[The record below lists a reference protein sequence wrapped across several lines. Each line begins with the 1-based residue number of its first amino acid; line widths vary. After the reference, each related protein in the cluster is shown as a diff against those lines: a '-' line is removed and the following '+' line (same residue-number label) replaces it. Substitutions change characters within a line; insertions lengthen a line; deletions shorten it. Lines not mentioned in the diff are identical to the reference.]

1 MANRFGIGLEAC
13 DNLQIECVRRACDK
27 FGKAPRLRHFEAR
40 KIRRLLYRLDDVG
53 RPLVE
58 LFVFVRAVGTHESAV
73 GYERENPRRAD
84 FDRLADDVVED
95 LSLGHTLGEK
105 NARLR
110 LAYFDFAQN
119 VKLGAFSVGNRNFAV
134 LHTARQ
140 IENVHFV
147 ARLCP
152 QRTAKVAAFVAAFEK
167 FDEALKDSEKLAS
180 SALVTKADDARD
192 YAWRGVSN
200 YLKAMTMH
208 PDADVAAAAVEGE
221 ELVDKY
227 GDPTNL
233 SYTAESGT
241 LHNFLQDLEAIP
253 SEKRTLLGIDPWT
266 ARLRKEND
274 AFLLAIQQKAE
285 EKDAREVGVVKEA
298 RQEADEAY
306 RAMVDTI
313 NVVAN
318 LEEGTTYDAFIGA
331 VNQHIETQKTTL
343 KSRATRN
350 KNKKDEKPEEE
361 EPDDRPVVQ

>member
-1 MANRFGIGLEAC
+1 MKKIKRFAISHLWVEEDFGF
-13 DNLQIECVRRACDK
+13 LQ
-27 FGKAPRLRHFEAR
+27 
-40 KIRRLLYRLDDVG
+40 
-53 RPLVE
+53 LVYKE
-58 LFVFVRAVGTHESAV
+58 LPKM
-73 GYERENPRRAD
+73 GYETGDE
-84 FDRLADDVVED
+84 ED
-95 LSLGHTLGEK
+95 EPDLP
-105 NARLR
+105 
-110 LAYFDFAQN
+110 
-119 VKLGAFSVGNRNFAV
+119 SV
-134 LHTARQ
+134 Q
-140 IENVHFV
+140 SV
-147 ARLCP
+147 AAG
-152 QRTAKVAAFVAAFEK
+152 TFKAGVDAKVAAFVAAFEK

>member
-1 MANRFGIGLEAC
+1 MKKIKRFAISHLWVEE
-13 DNLQIECVRRACDK
+13 D
-27 FGKAPRLRHFEAR
+27 FGFQQ
-40 KIRRLLYRLDDVG
+40 
-53 RPLVE
+53 LVYKE
-58 LFVFVRAVGTHESAV
+58 LPKM
-73 GYERENPRRAD
+73 GYETEDEEENPGQPE
-84 FDRLADDVVED
+84 V
-95 LSLGHTLGEK
+95 
-105 NARLR
+105 
-110 LAYFDFAQN
+110 Q
-119 VKLGAFSVGNRNFAV
+119 SVAAGTFKAGV
-134 LHTARQ
+134 D
-140 IENVHFV
+140 
-147 ARLCP
+147 
-152 QRTAKVAAFVAAFEK
+152 AKVAAFVAAFEK

-200 YLKAMTMH
+200 YLRAMTMH

-221 ELVDKY
+221 EVVDKY

>member
-1 MANRFGIGLEAC
+1 MSKIKEFGLSRLWVEE
-13 DNLQIECVRRACDK
+13 D
-27 FGKAPRLRHFEAR
+27 FGFQQ
-40 KIRRLLYRLDDVG
+40 
-53 RPLVE
+53 LVYKE
-58 LFVFVRAVGTHESAV
+58 LPKM
-73 GYERENPRRAD
+73 GYETG
-84 FDRLADDVVED
+84 DDED
-95 LSLGHTLGEK
+95 EPDLP
-105 NARLR
+105 
-110 LAYFDFAQN
+110 
-119 VKLGAFSVGNRNFAV
+119 SV
-134 LHTARQ
+134 Q
-140 IENVHFV
+140 SV
-147 ARLCP
+147 AAG
-152 QRTAKVAAFVAAFEK
+152 TFKAGVDAKVAAFVAAFEK

>member
-1 MANRFGIGLEAC
+1 MSKIKEFGLSRLWVEEDFGF
-13 DNLQIECVRRACDK
+13 LQ
-27 FGKAPRLRHFEAR
+27 
-40 KIRRLLYRLDDVG
+40 
-53 RPLVE
+53 LVYKE
-58 LFVFVRAVGTHESAV
+58 LPKM
-73 GYERENPRRAD
+73 GYETG
-84 FDRLADDVVED
+84 DDED
-95 LSLGHTLGEK
+95 EPDLP
-105 NARLR
+105 
-110 LAYFDFAQN
+110 
-119 VKLGAFSVGNRNFAV
+119 SV
-134 LHTARQ
+134 Q
-140 IENVHFV
+140 SV
-147 ARLCP
+147 AAG
-152 QRTAKVAAFVAAFEK
+152 TFKAGVDAKVAAFVAAFEK

-200 YLKAMTMH
+200 YLRAMTMH

-221 ELVDKY
+221 EVVDKY

-285 EKDAREVGVVKEA
+285 EKDAREVGIVKEA

>member
-1 MANRFGIGLEAC
+1 MKKIKRFAISHLRVEE
-13 DNLQIECVRRACDK
+13 D
-27 FGKAPRLRHFEAR
+27 FGFQQ
-40 KIRRLLYRLDDVG
+40 
-53 RPLVE
+53 LVYKE
-58 LFVFVRAVGTHESAV
+58 LPKM
-73 GYERENPRRAD
+73 GYETG
-84 FDRLADDVVED
+84 DDED
-95 LSLGHTLGEK
+95 EPDLP
-105 NARLR
+105 
-110 LAYFDFAQN
+110 
-119 VKLGAFSVGNRNFAV
+119 SV
-134 LHTARQ
+134 Q
-140 IENVHFV
+140 SV
-147 ARLCP
+147 AAG
-152 QRTAKVAAFVAAFEK
+152 TFKAGVDAKVAAFVAAFEK

>member
-1 MANRFGIGLEAC
+1 MSKIKEFGLSRLWVEEDFGF
-13 DNLQIECVRRACDK
+13 LQ
-27 FGKAPRLRHFEAR
+27 
-40 KIRRLLYRLDDVG
+40 
-53 RPLVE
+53 LVYKE
-58 LFVFVRAVGTHESAV
+58 LPKM
-73 GYERENPRRAD
+73 GYETEDEEENPGQPE
-84 FDRLADDVVED
+84 V
-95 LSLGHTLGEK
+95 
-105 NARLR
+105 
-110 LAYFDFAQN
+110 Q
-119 VKLGAFSVGNRNFAV
+119 SVAAGTFKAGV
-134 LHTARQ
+134 D
-140 IENVHFV
+140 
-147 ARLCP
+147 
-152 QRTAKVAAFVAAFEK
+152 AKVAAFVAAFEK

>member
-1 MANRFGIGLEAC
+1 MSKIKEFGLS
-13 DNLQIECVRRACDK
+13 
-27 FGKAPRLRHFEAR
+27 RLRVEEDF
-40 KIRRLLYRLDDVG
+40 G
-53 RPLVE
+53 FQQLVYKE
-58 LFVFVRAVGTHESAV
+58 LPKM
-73 GYERENPRRAD
+73 GYETGDE
-84 FDRLADDVVED
+84 ED
-95 LSLGHTLGEK
+95 EPDLP
-105 NARLR
+105 
-110 LAYFDFAQN
+110 
-119 VKLGAFSVGNRNFAV
+119 SV
-134 LHTARQ
+134 Q
-140 IENVHFV
+140 SV
-147 ARLCP
+147 AAG
-152 QRTAKVAAFVAAFEK
+152 TFKAGVDAKVAAFVAAFEK

>member
-1 MANRFGIGLEAC
+1 MKKIKRFAISHLWVEE
-13 DNLQIECVRRACDK
+13 D
-27 FGKAPRLRHFEAR
+27 FGFQQ
-40 KIRRLLYRLDDVG
+40 
-53 RPLVE
+53 LVYKE
-58 LFVFVRAVGTHESAV
+58 LPKM
-73 GYERENPRRAD
+73 GYETG
-84 FDRLADDVVED
+84 DDED
-95 LSLGHTLGEK
+95 EPDLP
-105 NARLR
+105 
-110 LAYFDFAQN
+110 
-119 VKLGAFSVGNRNFAV
+119 SV
-134 LHTARQ
+134 Q
-140 IENVHFV
+140 SV
-147 ARLCP
+147 AAG
-152 QRTAKVAAFVAAFEK
+152 TFKAGVDAKVAAFVAAFEK

>member
-1 MANRFGIGLEAC
+1 MKKIKRFAISHLWVEEDFGF
-13 DNLQIECVRRACDK
+13 LQ
-27 FGKAPRLRHFEAR
+27 
-40 KIRRLLYRLDDVG
+40 
-53 RPLVE
+53 LVYKE
-58 LFVFVRAVGTHESAV
+58 LPKM
-73 GYERENPRRAD
+73 GYETG
-84 FDRLADDVVED
+84 DDED
-95 LSLGHTLGEK
+95 EPDLP
-105 NARLR
+105 
-110 LAYFDFAQN
+110 
-119 VKLGAFSVGNRNFAV
+119 SV
-134 LHTARQ
+134 Q
-140 IENVHFV
+140 SV
-147 ARLCP
+147 AAG
-152 QRTAKVAAFVAAFEK
+152 TFKAGVDAKVAAFVAAFEK

>member
-1 MANRFGIGLEAC
+1 MSKIKEFGLS
-13 DNLQIECVRRACDK
+13 
-27 FGKAPRLRHFEAR
+27 RLRVEEDF
-40 KIRRLLYRLDDVG
+40 G
-53 RPLVE
+53 FQQLVYKE
-58 LFVFVRAVGTHESAV
+58 LPKM
-73 GYERENPRRAD
+73 GYETG
-84 FDRLADDVVED
+84 DDED
-95 LSLGHTLGEK
+95 EPDLP
-105 NARLR
+105 
-110 LAYFDFAQN
+110 
-119 VKLGAFSVGNRNFAV
+119 SV
-134 LHTARQ
+134 Q
-140 IENVHFV
+140 SV
-147 ARLCP
+147 AAG
-152 QRTAKVAAFVAAFEK
+152 TFKAGVDAKVAAFVAAFEK

>member
-1 MANRFGIGLEAC
+1 M
-13 DNLQIECVRRACDK
+13 
-27 FGKAPRLRHFEAR
+27 
-40 KIRRLLYRLDDVG
+40 
-53 RPLVE
+53 
-58 LFVFVRAVGTHESAV
+58 
-73 GYERENPRRAD
+73 GYETE
-84 FDRLADDVVED
+84 DDED
-95 LSLGHTLGEK
+95 EPG
-105 NARLR
+105 
-110 LAYFDFAQN
+110 QP
-119 VKLGAFSVGNRNFAV
+119 SV
-134 LHTARQ
+134 Q
-140 IENVHFV
+140 SV
-147 ARLCP
+147 AAG
-152 QRTAKVAAFVAAFEK
+152 TFKAGVDAKVAAFVAAFEK

>member
-1 MANRFGIGLEAC
+1 MSKIKEFGLSRLWVEE
-13 DNLQIECVRRACDK
+13 D
-27 FGKAPRLRHFEAR
+27 FGFQQ
-40 KIRRLLYRLDDVG
+40 
-53 RPLVE
+53 LVYKE
-58 LFVFVRAVGTHESAV
+58 LPKM
-73 GYERENPRRAD
+73 GYETGDE
-84 FDRLADDVVED
+84 ED
-95 LSLGHTLGEK
+95 EPG
-105 NARLR
+105 
-110 LAYFDFAQN
+110 QP
-119 VKLGAFSVGNRNFAV
+119 SV
-134 LHTARQ
+134 Q
-140 IENVHFV
+140 SV
-147 ARLCP
+147 AAG
-152 QRTAKVAAFVAAFEK
+152 TFKAGVDAKVAAFVAAFEK

-285 EKDAREVGVVKEA
+285 EKDAREVGVVKEV

>member
-1 MANRFGIGLEAC
+1 MSKIKEFGLSRLWVEE
-13 DNLQIECVRRACDK
+13 D
-27 FGKAPRLRHFEAR
+27 FGFQQ
-40 KIRRLLYRLDDVG
+40 
-53 RPLVE
+53 LVYKE
-58 LFVFVRAVGTHESAV
+58 LPKM
-73 GYERENPRRAD
+73 GYETG
-84 FDRLADDVVED
+84 DDED
-95 LSLGHTLGEK
+95 EPDLP
-105 NARLR
+105 
-110 LAYFDFAQN
+110 
-119 VKLGAFSVGNRNFAV
+119 SV
-134 LHTARQ
+134 Q
-140 IENVHFV
+140 SV
-147 ARLCP
+147 AAG
-152 QRTAKVAAFVAAFEK
+152 TFKAGVDAKVAAFVAAFEK

-221 ELVDKY
+221 EVVDKY

>member
-1 MANRFGIGLEAC
+1 MSKIKEFGLSRLWVEEDFGF
-13 DNLQIECVRRACDK
+13 LQ
-27 FGKAPRLRHFEAR
+27 
-40 KIRRLLYRLDDVG
+40 
-53 RPLVE
+53 LVYKE
-58 LFVFVRAVGTHESAV
+58 LPKM
-73 GYERENPRRAD
+73 GYETG
-84 FDRLADDVVED
+84 DDED
-95 LSLGHTLGEK
+95 EPDLP
-105 NARLR
+105 
-110 LAYFDFAQN
+110 
-119 VKLGAFSVGNRNFAV
+119 SV
-134 LHTARQ
+134 Q
-140 IENVHFV
+140 SV
-147 ARLCP
+147 AAG
-152 QRTAKVAAFVAAFEK
+152 TFKAGVDAKVAAFVAAFEK

-241 LHNFLQDLEAIP
+241 LHNFLQYLEAIP

>member
-1 MANRFGIGLEAC
+1 MKKIKRFAISHLWVEE
-13 DNLQIECVRRACDK
+13 D
-27 FGKAPRLRHFEAR
+27 FGFQQ
-40 KIRRLLYRLDDVG
+40 
-53 RPLVE
+53 LVYKE
-58 LFVFVRAVGTHESAV
+58 LPKM
-73 GYERENPRRAD
+73 GYETGDE
-84 FDRLADDVVED
+84 ED
-95 LSLGHTLGEK
+95 EPDLP
-105 NARLR
+105 
-110 LAYFDFAQN
+110 
-119 VKLGAFSVGNRNFAV
+119 SV
-134 LHTARQ
+134 Q
-140 IENVHFV
+140 SV
-147 ARLCP
+147 AAG
-152 QRTAKVAAFVAAFEK
+152 TFKAGVDAKVAAFVAAFEK

>member
-1 MANRFGIGLEAC
+1 MSKIKEFGLSRLWVEEDFGF
-13 DNLQIECVRRACDK
+13 LQ
-27 FGKAPRLRHFEAR
+27 
-40 KIRRLLYRLDDVG
+40 
-53 RPLVE
+53 LVYKE
-58 LFVFVRAVGTHESAV
+58 LPKM
-73 GYERENPRRAD
+73 GYETG
-84 FDRLADDVVED
+84 DDED
-95 LSLGHTLGEK
+95 EPDLP
-105 NARLR
+105 
-110 LAYFDFAQN
+110 
-119 VKLGAFSVGNRNFAV
+119 SV
-134 LHTARQ
+134 Q
-140 IENVHFV
+140 SV
-147 ARLCP
+147 AAG
-152 QRTAKVAAFVAAFEK
+152 TFKAGVDAKVAAFVAAFEK

-221 ELVDKY
+221 EVVDKY

>member
-1 MANRFGIGLEAC
+1 MKKIKRFAISHLWVEE
-13 DNLQIECVRRACDK
+13 D
-27 FGKAPRLRHFEAR
+27 FGFQQ
-40 KIRRLLYRLDDVG
+40 
-53 RPLVE
+53 LVYKE
-58 LFVFVRAVGTHESAV
+58 LPKM
-73 GYERENPRRAD
+73 GYETG
-84 FDRLADDVVED
+84 DDED
-95 LSLGHTLGEK
+95 EPDLP
-105 NARLR
+105 
-110 LAYFDFAQN
+110 
-119 VKLGAFSVGNRNFAV
+119 SV
-134 LHTARQ
+134 Q
-140 IENVHFV
+140 SV
-147 ARLCP
+147 AAG
-152 QRTAKVAAFVAAFEK
+152 TFKAGVDAKVAAFVAAFEK

-200 YLKAMTMH
+200 YLRAMTMH

-221 ELVDKY
+221 EVVDKY

-350 KNKKDEKPEEE
+350 KNKKDDKPEEE

>member
-1 MANRFGIGLEAC
+1 MSKIKEFGLSRLWVEE
-13 DNLQIECVRRACDK
+13 D
-27 FGKAPRLRHFEAR
+27 FGFQQ
-40 KIRRLLYRLDDVG
+40 
-53 RPLVE
+53 LVYKE
-58 LFVFVRAVGTHESAV
+58 LPKM
-73 GYERENPRRAD
+73 GYETGDEEENPGQPE
-84 FDRLADDVVED
+84 V
-95 LSLGHTLGEK
+95 
-105 NARLR
+105 
-110 LAYFDFAQN
+110 Q
-119 VKLGAFSVGNRNFAV
+119 SVAAGTFKAGV
-134 LHTARQ
+134 D
-140 IENVHFV
+140 
-147 ARLCP
+147 
-152 QRTAKVAAFVAAFEK
+152 AKVAAFVAAFEK

-200 YLKAMTMH
+200 YLRAMTMH

>member
-1 MANRFGIGLEAC
+1 MKKIKRFAISHLWVEE
-13 DNLQIECVRRACDK
+13 D
-27 FGKAPRLRHFEAR
+27 FGFQQ
-40 KIRRLLYRLDDVG
+40 
-53 RPLVE
+53 LVYKE
-58 LFVFVRAVGTHESAV
+58 LPKM
-73 GYERENPRRAD
+73 GYET
-84 FDRLADDVVED
+84 ED
-95 LSLGHTLGEK
+95 EEDEPDLP
-105 NARLR
+105 
-110 LAYFDFAQN
+110 
-119 VKLGAFSVGNRNFAV
+119 SV
-134 LHTARQ
+134 Q
-140 IENVHFV
+140 SV
-147 ARLCP
+147 AAG
-152 QRTAKVAAFVAAFEK
+152 TFKAGVDAKVAAFVAAFEK

-200 YLKAMTMH
+200 YLRAMTMH

-306 RAMVDTI
+306 RAMIDTI

>member
-1 MANRFGIGLEAC
+1 MKKIKRFAISHLWVEE
-13 DNLQIECVRRACDK
+13 D
-27 FGKAPRLRHFEAR
+27 FGFQQ
-40 KIRRLLYRLDDVG
+40 
-53 RPLVE
+53 LVYKE
-58 LFVFVRAVGTHESAV
+58 LPKM
-73 GYERENPRRAD
+73 GYETG
-84 FDRLADDVVED
+84 DDED
-95 LSLGHTLGEK
+95 EPDLP
-105 NARLR
+105 
-110 LAYFDFAQN
+110 
-119 VKLGAFSVGNRNFAV
+119 SV
-134 LHTARQ
+134 Q
-140 IENVHFV
+140 SV
-147 ARLCP
+147 AAG
-152 QRTAKVAAFVAAFEK
+152 TFKAGVDAKVTAFVAAFEK

>member
-1 MANRFGIGLEAC
+1 MVKRPAR
-13 DNLQIECVRRACDK
+13 LQFTEDDLSSDAVKKAA
-27 FGKAPRLRHFEAR
+27 GKAD
-40 KIRRLLYRLDDVG
+40 K
-53 RPLVE
+53 
-58 LFVFVRAVGTHESAV
+58 
-73 GYERENPRRAD
+73 
-84 FDRLADDVVED
+84 
-95 LSLGHTLGEK
+95 
-105 NARLR
+105 
-110 LAYFDFAQN
+110 
-119 VKLGAFSVGNRNFAV
+119 
-134 LHTARQ
+134 
-140 IENVHFV
+140 
-147 ARLCP
+147 
-152 QRTAKVAAFVAAFEK
+152 AA
-167 FDEALKDSEKLAS
+167 
-180 SALVTKADDARD
+180 TKAE
-192 YAWRGVSN
+192 
-200 YLKAMTMH
+200 KA
-208 PDADVAAAAVEGE
+208 
-221 ELVDKY
+221 VD
-227 GDPTNL
+227 
-233 SYTAESGT
+233 
-241 LHNFLQDLEAIP
+241 NFLQDLEAIP

>member
-1 MANRFGIGLEAC
+1 MKKIKRFAISHLWVEE
-13 DNLQIECVRRACDK
+13 D
-27 FGKAPRLRHFEAR
+27 FGFQQ
-40 KIRRLLYRLDDVG
+40 
-53 RPLVE
+53 LVYKE
-58 LFVFVRAVGTHESAV
+58 LPKM
-73 GYERENPRRAD
+73 GYETEDEEENPGQPE
-84 FDRLADDVVED
+84 V
-95 LSLGHTLGEK
+95 
-105 NARLR
+105 
-110 LAYFDFAQN
+110 Q
-119 VKLGAFSVGNRNFAV
+119 SVAAGTFKAGV
-134 LHTARQ
+134 D
-140 IENVHFV
+140 
-147 ARLCP
+147 
-152 QRTAKVAAFVAAFEK
+152 AKVAAFVAAFEK

>member
-1 MANRFGIGLEAC
+1 MSKIKEFGLSRLWVEEDFGF
-13 DNLQIECVRRACDK
+13 LQ
-27 FGKAPRLRHFEAR
+27 
-40 KIRRLLYRLDDVG
+40 
-53 RPLVE
+53 LVYKE
-58 LFVFVRAVGTHESAV
+58 LPKM
-73 GYERENPRRAD
+73 GYETG
-84 FDRLADDVVED
+84 DDED
-95 LSLGHTLGEK
+95 EPDLP
-105 NARLR
+105 
-110 LAYFDFAQN
+110 
-119 VKLGAFSVGNRNFAV
+119 SV
-134 LHTARQ
+134 Q
-140 IENVHFV
+140 SV
-147 ARLCP
+147 AAG
-152 QRTAKVAAFVAAFEK
+152 TFKAGVDAKVAAFVAAFEK

-200 YLKAMTMH
+200 YLRAMTMH

>member
-1 MANRFGIGLEAC
+1 MSKIKEFGLSRLWVEE
-13 DNLQIECVRRACDK
+13 D
-27 FGKAPRLRHFEAR
+27 FGFQQ
-40 KIRRLLYRLDDVG
+40 
-53 RPLVE
+53 LVYKE
-58 LFVFVRAVGTHESAV
+58 LPKM
-73 GYERENPRRAD
+73 GYETEDEEENPGQPE
-84 FDRLADDVVED
+84 V
-95 LSLGHTLGEK
+95 
-105 NARLR
+105 
-110 LAYFDFAQN
+110 Q
-119 VKLGAFSVGNRNFAV
+119 SVAAGTFKAGV
-134 LHTARQ
+134 D
-140 IENVHFV
+140 
-147 ARLCP
+147 
-152 QRTAKVAAFVAAFEK
+152 AKVAAFVAAFEK

-200 YLKAMTMH
+200 YLRAMTMH

-221 ELVDKY
+221 EVVDKY

>member
-1 MANRFGIGLEAC
+1 MKKIKRFAISHLWVEE
-13 DNLQIECVRRACDK
+13 D
-27 FGKAPRLRHFEAR
+27 FGFQQ
-40 KIRRLLYRLDDVG
+40 
-53 RPLVE
+53 LVYKE
-58 LFVFVRAVGTHESAV
+58 LPKM
-73 GYERENPRRAD
+73 GYETE
-84 FDRLADDVVED
+84 DDED
-95 LSLGHTLGEK
+95 EPDLP
-105 NARLR
+105 
-110 LAYFDFAQN
+110 
-119 VKLGAFSVGNRNFAV
+119 SV
-134 LHTARQ
+134 Q
-140 IENVHFV
+140 SV
-147 ARLCP
+147 AAG
-152 QRTAKVAAFVAAFEK
+152 TFKAGVDAKVAAFVAAFEK

>member
-1 MANRFGIGLEAC
+1 MKKIKRFAISHLWVEE
-13 DNLQIECVRRACDK
+13 D
-27 FGKAPRLRHFEAR
+27 FGFQQ
-40 KIRRLLYRLDDVG
+40 
-53 RPLVE
+53 LVYKE
-58 LFVFVRAVGTHESAV
+58 LPKM
-73 GYERENPRRAD
+73 GYETG
-84 FDRLADDVVED
+84 DDED
-95 LSLGHTLGEK
+95 EPDLP
-105 NARLR
+105 
-110 LAYFDFAQN
+110 
-119 VKLGAFSVGNRNFAV
+119 SV
-134 LHTARQ
+134 Q
-140 IENVHFV
+140 SV
-147 ARLCP
+147 AAG
-152 QRTAKVAAFVAAFEK
+152 TFKAGVDAKVAAFVAAFEK

-221 ELVDKY
+221 EVVDKY

>member
-1 MANRFGIGLEAC
+1 MSKIKEFGLSRLWVEEDFGF
-13 DNLQIECVRRACDK
+13 LQ
-27 FGKAPRLRHFEAR
+27 
-40 KIRRLLYRLDDVG
+40 
-53 RPLVE
+53 LVYKE
-58 LFVFVRAVGTHESAV
+58 LPKM
-73 GYERENPRRAD
+73 GYETG
-84 FDRLADDVVED
+84 DDED
-95 LSLGHTLGEK
+95 EPDLP
-105 NARLR
+105 
-110 LAYFDFAQN
+110 
-119 VKLGAFSVGNRNFAV
+119 SV
-134 LHTARQ
+134 Q
-140 IENVHFV
+140 SV
-147 ARLCP
+147 AAG
-152 QRTAKVAAFVAAFEK
+152 TFKAGVDAKVAAFVAAFEK

-200 YLKAMTMH
+200 YLRAMTMH

-221 ELVDKY
+221 EVVDKY

>member
-1 MANRFGIGLEAC
+1 MKKIKRFAISHLWVEE
-13 DNLQIECVRRACDK
+13 D
-27 FGKAPRLRHFEAR
+27 FGFQQ
-40 KIRRLLYRLDDVG
+40 
-53 RPLVE
+53 LVYKE
-58 LFVFVRAVGTHESAV
+58 LPKM
-73 GYERENPRRAD
+73 GYETG
-84 FDRLADDVVED
+84 DDED
-95 LSLGHTLGEK
+95 EPDLP
-105 NARLR
+105 
-110 LAYFDFAQN
+110 
-119 VKLGAFSVGNRNFAV
+119 SV
-134 LHTARQ
+134 Q
-140 IENVHFV
+140 SV
-147 ARLCP
+147 AAG
-152 QRTAKVAAFVAAFEK
+152 TFKAGVDAKVAAFVAAFEK

-200 YLKAMTMH
+200 YLRAMTMH

-221 ELVDKY
+221 EVVDKY

>member
-1 MANRFGIGLEAC
+1 MSKIKEFGLSRLWVEE
-13 DNLQIECVRRACDK
+13 D
-27 FGKAPRLRHFEAR
+27 FGFQQ
-40 KIRRLLYRLDDVG
+40 
-53 RPLVE
+53 LVYKE
-58 LFVFVRAVGTHESAV
+58 LPKM
-73 GYERENPRRAD
+73 GYETEDEEENPGQPE
-84 FDRLADDVVED
+84 V
-95 LSLGHTLGEK
+95 
-105 NARLR
+105 
-110 LAYFDFAQN
+110 Q
-119 VKLGAFSVGNRNFAV
+119 SVAAGTFKAGV
-134 LHTARQ
+134 D
-140 IENVHFV
+140 
-147 ARLCP
+147 
-152 QRTAKVAAFVAAFEK
+152 AKVAAFVAAFEK

-200 YLKAMTMH
+200 YLRAMTMH

>member
-1 MANRFGIGLEAC
+1 MKKIKRFAISHLWVEEDFGF
-13 DNLQIECVRRACDK
+13 LQ
-27 FGKAPRLRHFEAR
+27 
-40 KIRRLLYRLDDVG
+40 
-53 RPLVE
+53 LVYKE
-58 LFVFVRAVGTHESAV
+58 LPKM
-73 GYERENPRRAD
+73 GYETG
-84 FDRLADDVVED
+84 DDED
-95 LSLGHTLGEK
+95 EPDLP
-105 NARLR
+105 
-110 LAYFDFAQN
+110 
-119 VKLGAFSVGNRNFAV
+119 SV
-134 LHTARQ
+134 Q
-140 IENVHFV
+140 SV
-147 ARLCP
+147 AAG
-152 QRTAKVAAFVAAFEK
+152 TFKAGVDAKVAAFVAAFEK

-200 YLKAMTMH
+200 YLRAMTMH

-221 ELVDKY
+221 EVVDKY

>member
-1 MANRFGIGLEAC
+1 MKKIKRFAISHLWVEE
-13 DNLQIECVRRACDK
+13 D
-27 FGKAPRLRHFEAR
+27 FGFQQ
-40 KIRRLLYRLDDVG
+40 
-53 RPLVE
+53 LVYKE
-58 LFVFVRAVGTHESAV
+58 LPKM
-73 GYERENPRRAD
+73 GYETEDEEENPGQPE
-84 FDRLADDVVED
+84 V
-95 LSLGHTLGEK
+95 
-105 NARLR
+105 
-110 LAYFDFAQN
+110 Q
-119 VKLGAFSVGNRNFAV
+119 SVAAGTFKAGV
-134 LHTARQ
+134 D
-140 IENVHFV
+140 
-147 ARLCP
+147 
-152 QRTAKVAAFVAAFEK
+152 AKVAAFVAAFEK

-200 YLKAMTMH
+200 YLRAMTMH

>member
-1 MANRFGIGLEAC
+1 MSKIKEFGLS
-13 DNLQIECVRRACDK
+13 
-27 FGKAPRLRHFEAR
+27 RLRVEEDFGF
-40 KIRRLLYRLDDVG
+40 LQ
-53 RPLVE
+53 LVYKE
-58 LFVFVRAVGTHESAV
+58 LPKM
-73 GYERENPRRAD
+73 GYETGDE
-84 FDRLADDVVED
+84 ED
-95 LSLGHTLGEK
+95 EPDLP
-105 NARLR
+105 
-110 LAYFDFAQN
+110 
-119 VKLGAFSVGNRNFAV
+119 SV
-134 LHTARQ
+134 Q
-140 IENVHFV
+140 SV
-147 ARLCP
+147 AAG
-152 QRTAKVAAFVAAFEK
+152 TFKAGVDAKVAAFVAAFEK

>member
-1 MANRFGIGLEAC
+1 MSKIKEFGLSRLWVEE
-13 DNLQIECVRRACDK
+13 D
-27 FGKAPRLRHFEAR
+27 FGFQQ
-40 KIRRLLYRLDDVG
+40 
-53 RPLVE
+53 LVYKE
-58 LFVFVRAVGTHESAV
+58 LPKM
-73 GYERENPRRAD
+73 GYETEDEEENPGQPE
-84 FDRLADDVVED
+84 V
-95 LSLGHTLGEK
+95 
-105 NARLR
+105 
-110 LAYFDFAQN
+110 Q
-119 VKLGAFSVGNRNFAV
+119 SVAAGTFKAGV
-134 LHTARQ
+134 D
-140 IENVHFV
+140 
-147 ARLCP
+147 
-152 QRTAKVAAFVAAFEK
+152 AKVAAFVAAFGK

>member
-1 MANRFGIGLEAC
+1 MSKIKEFGLSRLWVEE
-13 DNLQIECVRRACDK
+13 D
-27 FGKAPRLRHFEAR
+27 FGFQQ
-40 KIRRLLYRLDDVG
+40 
-53 RPLVE
+53 LVYKE
-58 LFVFVRAVGTHESAV
+58 LPKM
-73 GYERENPRRAD
+73 GYETGDE
-84 FDRLADDVVED
+84 ED
-95 LSLGHTLGEK
+95 EPDLP
-105 NARLR
+105 
-110 LAYFDFAQN
+110 
-119 VKLGAFSVGNRNFAV
+119 SV
-134 LHTARQ
+134 Q
-140 IENVHFV
+140 SV
-147 ARLCP
+147 AAG
-152 QRTAKVAAFVAAFEK
+152 TFKAGVDAKVAAFVAAFEK

>member
-1 MANRFGIGLEAC
+1 MSKIKEFGLSRLWVEE
-13 DNLQIECVRRACDK
+13 D
-27 FGKAPRLRHFEAR
+27 FGFQQ
-40 KIRRLLYRLDDVG
+40 
-53 RPLVE
+53 LVYKE
-58 LFVFVRAVGTHESAV
+58 LPKM
-73 GYERENPRRAD
+73 GYETEDEEENPGQPE
-84 FDRLADDVVED
+84 V
-95 LSLGHTLGEK
+95 
-105 NARLR
+105 
-110 LAYFDFAQN
+110 Q
-119 VKLGAFSVGNRNFAV
+119 SVAAGTFKAGV
-134 LHTARQ
+134 D
-140 IENVHFV
+140 
-147 ARLCP
+147 
-152 QRTAKVAAFVAAFEK
+152 AKVAAFVAAFEK